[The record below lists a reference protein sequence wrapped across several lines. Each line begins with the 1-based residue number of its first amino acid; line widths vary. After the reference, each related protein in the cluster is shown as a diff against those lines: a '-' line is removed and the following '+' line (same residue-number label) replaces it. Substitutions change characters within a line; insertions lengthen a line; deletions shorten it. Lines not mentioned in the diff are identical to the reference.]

1 MKLRPIAMKKIVV
14 SILFLFCLVRVNAAD
29 PGVEFSKGNELYQ
42 KGKYEDAAKIF
53 EAILLSGNESEEV
66 YYNLGNAYY
75 KQNKLPQAILNY
87 ERALRL
93 APGNDDIRFNIR
105 VTNARIVDK
114 IEPMPEIFYVR
125 WAKGLKALFSSDGWG
140 RTSIL
145 LLLMAIAAGIFYLLS
160 DGLGSVRKLGLY
172 FSILAL
178 VGCLISLAFGYNEFQ
193 QLKEAKAAIVFVP
206 TLNVKSSPSEN
217 GTNIFVV
224 HEGTKVE
231 LEDRVGNWVKI
242 RLADGNLGWVPE
254 VDVVVI

>member
-1 MKLRPIAMKKIVV
+1 MKKIIT
-14 SILFLFCLVRVNAAD
+14 SIFLLLIAMLGNAIN

-42 KGKYEDAAKIF
+42 KGKFEESAKIF
-53 EAILLSGNESEEV
+53 ESILLSGNESEEI
-66 YYNLGNAYY
+66 YYNLGNAYF

-93 APGNDDIRFNIR
+93 SPGDDDIRFNIR
-105 VTNARIVDK
+105 VTNARIIDK

-125 WAKGLKALFSSDGWG
+125 WVKGLKAYFSSDGWG
-140 RTSIL
+140 RMSIL
-145 LLLMAIAAGIFYLLS
+145 MALLAFAAGIVFAMADVLS
-160 DGLGSVRKLGLY
+160 NLRKFGLYVSVIASLGS
-172 FSILAL
+172 
-178 VGCLISLAFGYNEFQ
+178 LISLAFGYSEFL
-193 QLKEAKAAIVFVP
+193 QLNEAKTAIVFVP

-224 HEGTKVE
+224 HEGTKIE

-254 VDVVVI
+254 ANVVVI